1 MKGDFLNMKKNKMM
15 RLASGLLV
23 AVLLTTCVISGT
35 FAKYVTSAEGTDT
48 ARVAKW
54 GVAVTANGETF
65 KTEYAKDDT
74 SFSIAANTVVST
86 DKVVAPGTKG
96 TMASMT
102 LSGTPEVAAR
112 VSYEGHFDVSD
123 NWTVDGAFYCPLVI
137 KVGETAIY
145 GSACT
150 SAAEFEN
157 AVNAAINGTSKDYAA
172 GTDLSADTI
181 KGDSLEVSWEWPFTT
196 GDENDQ
202 KDTALGNQAVV
213 NNAATVTLDVK
224 TTVTQID

>member
-1 MKGDFLNMKKNKMM
+1 MKKNKMM

-65 KTEYAKDDT
+65 QTTYAKDDQ
-74 SFSIAANTVVST
+74 SFTLAANTVVST

-96 TMASMT
+96 DMAAMT
-102 LSGTPEVAAR
+102 LSGTPEVAVR
-112 VSYEGHFDVSD
+112 VSYEGQFDVSD
-123 NWTVDGAFYCPLVI
+123 NWTVDGEFYCPLQI
-137 KVGETAIY
+137 KVGETTIS
-145 GSACT
+145 GSDYT
-150 SAAEFEN
+150 SAADFEN
-157 AVNAAINGTSKDYAA
+157 AVNTAIEGVSKDYPA
-172 GTDLSADTI
+172 GTDLSQAGD
-181 KGDSLEVSWEWPFTT
+181 DSLAVTWEWPFTT
-196 GDENDQ
+196 GEANDS

-213 NNAATVTLDVK
+213 NNAATVTIAVK